1 MPDCVGIAWDC
12 WCLDIMELSKFI
24 LIFKLAFVFSH
35 QTFLKRCIFR
45 VVGCLFSLTLMQFQP
60 AKSVDSAST
69 VRMSEV
75 KLELSNNRNEPILG
89 REVRIHQNTMATSV
103 AKKGIQ
109 K

>member
-1 MPDCVGIAWDC
+1 
-12 WCLDIMELSKFI
+12 
-24 LIFKLAFVFSH
+24 
-35 QTFLKRCIFR
+35 
-45 VVGCLFSLTLMQFQP
+45 MQFQP